1 MVIYP
6 GQIAI
11 SLAGRDK
18 NKYFVVLDVVDNI
31 FCHISDGRTRK
42 VDAPKKKKIKHLR
55 LTEHSLLNVKRK
67 IEAGEPVTNSII
79 KRELKTFLDNQGC

>member
-6 GQIAI
+6 GQIVI

-18 NKYFVVLDVVDNI
+18 NKYFVVLDVIDNI

-42 VDAPKKKKIKHLR
+42 MDAPKKKKIKHLR
-55 LTEHSLLNVKRK
+55 LTEHSLLDVKRK
-67 IEAGEPVTNSII
+67 IETGQTVTNSMIR
-79 KRELKTFLDNQGC
+79 RELKTFLDNQGC